1 MSKSAEFLFVNR
13 AFVLIVDF
21 FSTLTVAGMARSGG
35 AGGRTEAVLTCP
47 GDNDD
52 PGFHKQV
59 KTVKITFDLP
69 PEAAE
74 KLSAL
79 AQSGDDVL
87 REMGILSLQ
96 TQGGQVRLD
105 LIRCTVYSLI
115 LFFKPC
121 YCRSYR

>member
-21 FSTLTVAGMARSGG
+21 FSTFAIAGMARSGG

-69 PEAAE
+69 PEAAD

-105 LIRCTVYSLI
+105 LIKCIYSLI
-115 LFFKPC
+115 
-121 YCRSYR
+121 

>member
-1 MSKSAEFLFVNR
+1 MSKFTLTLFVNR

-21 FSTLTVAGMARSGG
+21 FSTLLLAGMARSGG
-35 AGGRTEAVLTCP
+35 AGGRTEALLTCP

-52 PGFHKQV
+52 PSFHKQV

-96 TQGGQVRLD
+96 TQGGQV
-105 LIRCTVYSLI
+105 SLEI
-115 LFFKPC
+115 EIGIGFL
-121 YCRSYR
+121 YA

>member
-1 MSKSAEFLFVNR
+1 MSKFTLTLFVNR

-21 FSTLTVAGMARSGG
+21 FSTLLFAGMARSGG
-35 AGGRTEAVLTCP
+35 AGGRTEALLTCP

-96 TQGGQVRLD
+96 TQGGQV
-105 LIRCTVYSLI
+105 SLEI
-115 LFFKPC
+115 EIGIGFLYAQFALL
-121 YCRSYR
+121 CRSYR